1 MKHLPHDWNSI
12 PFPSKL
18 KWLAENY
25 GVYEKGKFGVQGY
38 SKDALEDVQ
47 AVIDDIEK
55 MYAEAAE
62 KGIKIN

>member
-38 SKDALEDVQ
+38 SKDAPEDVLI
-47 AVIDDIEK
+47 AIAEIENE
-55 MYAEAAE
+55 YAEAARQ
-62 KGIKIN
+62 GIKID

>member
-1 MKHLPHDWNSI
+1 MKHLPGNWDQMM
-12 PFPSKL
+12 FPAQL
-18 KWLAENY
+18 KWLAENH
-25 GVYEKGKFGVQGY
+25 GVYEKGKFGLQGY
-38 SKDALEDVQ
+38 SKDVPEDVQ

>member
-1 MKHLPHDWNSI
+1 MKHLPHDWNRI

-25 GVYEKGKFGVQGY
+25 GVYEKGKFGLQGY
-38 SKDALEDVQ
+38 SKDAPEDVQ